1 MSITNIDKNHLNNL
15 IEVANLNDLQKD
27 KILKSV
33 QRNSNN
39 YAKIKI
45 IMKQMQMLKDE
56 IENIVNETLE
66 TTELENIKCNFK
78 KIPGKTYHLY
88 ENKDFLLFFSILS
101 PNEWTSYNKYID
113 SYYYDFDHN
122 LIKIFL

>member
-45 IMKQMQMLKDE
+45 IMKQMQLLKDE

-78 KIPGKTYHLY
+78 KIPGKTYYLY
-88 ENKDFLLFFSILS
+88 ENKDFQLFFSILS
-101 PNEWTSYNKYID
+101 PNEWTSYNKYIN